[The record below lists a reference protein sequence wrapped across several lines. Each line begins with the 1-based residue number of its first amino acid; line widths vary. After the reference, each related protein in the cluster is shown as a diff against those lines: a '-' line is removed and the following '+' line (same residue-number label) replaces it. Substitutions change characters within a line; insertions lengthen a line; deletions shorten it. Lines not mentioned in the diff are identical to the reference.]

1 MEKQIQIVVKE
12 AALNDLEKECLYLAE
27 NYSVRYAEKFRLA
40 FFEQIVTILPNP
52 LKYPECRFLPTK
64 RKMYRNIIWQNY
76 LIIYK
81 VKKLV
86 VEVLI
91 LFHTKQRPAKLKA
104 IKKGRLQ

>member
-1 MEKQIQIVVKE
+1 MEKQIQIIVKE

-27 NYSVRYAEKFRLA
+27 NYSVQYSEKFRLT
-40 FFEQIVTILPNP
+40 FFEQITTILPNP
-52 LKYPECRFLPTK
+52 LIYPECRFLSTK
-64 RKMYRNIIWQNY
+64 RKIYRNIIWHNY

-81 VKKLV
+81 IKKQS

-104 IKKGRLQ
+104 VKRRKL